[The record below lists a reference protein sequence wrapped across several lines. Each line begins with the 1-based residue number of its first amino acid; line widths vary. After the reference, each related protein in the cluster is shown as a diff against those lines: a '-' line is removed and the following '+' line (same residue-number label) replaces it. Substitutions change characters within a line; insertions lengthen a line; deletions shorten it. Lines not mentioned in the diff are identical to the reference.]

1 MLTDAMGLI
10 LADNRRI
17 HLDALNQPRALAAVP
32 FAGRFR
38 IIDFTLSNMVHCG
51 IKRIGVVALTRY
63 KSLMDHVGTGV
74 WWDLD
79 RMRQGLYL
87 IPPYIN
93 PVTRAPDRTDAQSI
107 IDYVESGSQSHVFI
121 SSSDYVSNI
130 RYKPLL
136 ERHLESAADMSV
148 YFARDGLVPRDF
160 SLTISL
166 DENSWIRDLSI
177 NYPIAASELNAFGLL
192 VISKTLLLQILSEM
206 MARGVAD
213 FSIIGL
219 LQLYKQFRI
228 QAVEHRGLLLRIYDT
243 ASYFDA
249 SMRVLESKVR
259 CELFSTE
266 RPIYTKAKNRAPC
279 IISPESGKVNN
290 VLASDGCAILG
301 EVENSILF
309 RGCTIGRNAR
319 VTNSVL
325 FQDVQVSEDVTLDH
339 VIVDKNSVI
348 KMGGKLQGQAGRPI
362 VIAKNS
368 IV

>member
-17 HLDALNQPRALAAVP
+17 QLDALNQPRALAAVP

-51 IKRIGVVALTRY
+51 IKRVGVVALTRY
-63 KSLMDHVGTGV
+63 KSLMDHIGTGA

-79 RMRQGLYL
+79 RIRQGLYL

-93 PVTRAPDRTDAQSI
+93 PITRAPDRTDVQSI
-107 IDYVESGSQSHVFI
+107 IDYVQSGNQSHVFI

-136 ERHLESAADMSV
+136 DRHLEAGADMSV
-148 YFARDGLVPRDF
+148 YFARDGLVPRAF
-160 SLTISL
+160 SLSVEL
-166 DENSWIRDLSI
+166 DDNSIVRDLMI
-177 NYPIAASELNAFGLL
+177 DYPKAVTELNAFGLI
-192 VISKTLLLQILSEM
+192 VISKSLLLQILGEM
-206 MARGVAD
+206 MARGIAD

-228 QAVEHRGLLLRIYDT
+228 LAVEHQGLLLRIYDT

-249 SMRVLESKVR
+249 SMRVLDSQVR

-279 IISPESGKVNN
+279 IIWPESGKVSN
-290 VLASDGCAILG
+290 VLASDGCAIRG
-301 EVENSILF
+301 EVSNSVLF

-319 VTNSVL
+319 VTNCVL
-325 FQDVQVSEDVTLDH
+325 LQDVQISEGVILDH
-339 VIVDKNSVI
+339 VIIDKNSVI
-348 KMGGKLQGQAGRPI
+348 KMDGKLLGQAGYPI
-362 VIAKNS
+362 VIGRNS

>member
-17 HLDALNQPRALAAVP
+17 QLDAINQPRALAAVP

-38 IIDFTLSNMVHCG
+38 IIDFTLSNMINCG

-63 KSLMDHVGTGV
+63 KSLMDHIGTGA

-79 RMRQGLYL
+79 RIRQGLYL

-93 PVTRAPDRTDAQSI
+93 PITRAPDRTDAQGI
-107 IDYVESGSQSHVFI
+107 IDYVESGRQSYVFI

-136 ERHLESAADMSV
+136 DQHIASGADMSV
-148 YFARDGLVPRDF
+148 YYAPDGD
-160 SLTISL
+160 SAQTISL
-166 DENSWIRDLSI
+166 AIELDEESMIRDLMVD
-177 NYPIAASELNAFGLL
+177 YPGARSQLNAFGLL
-192 VISKTLLLQILSEM
+192 VISKTLLLQLLSEM
-206 MARGVAD
+206 MARGIAE
-213 FSIIGL
+213 FSIVAL
-219 LQLYKQFRI
+219 LQLYKCFRI
-228 QAVEHRGLLLRIYDT
+228 RALEYQGLLFRIYDT
-243 ASYFDA
+243 ASYFEA
-249 SMRVLESKVR
+249 SMRVLDPQVS
-259 CELFSTE
+259 CQLFSTE
-266 RPIYTKAKNRAPC
+266 RPIYTKVKNRAPC
-279 IISPESGKVNN
+279 VISPESGKVRN
-290 VLASDGCAILG
+290 VLASDGCAIMG
-301 EVENSILF
+301 EVENSVLF

-325 FQDVQVSEDVTLDH
+325 FQDVQISEGVTLDH

-348 KMGGKLQGQAGRPI
+348 KMGGKLLGQEGYPI
-362 VIAKNS
+362 VIGKNS

>member
-17 HLDALNQPRALAAVP
+17 QLDALNQPRALAAVP
-32 FAGRFR
+32 YAGRFR
-38 IIDFTLSNMVHCG
+38 IVDFTLSNMVNCG

-63 KSLMDHVGTGV
+63 KSLMDHIGTGA

-93 PVTRAPDRTDAQSI
+93 PVTRAPDRTDAQGI
-107 IDYVESGSQSHVFI
+107 IDFIESGDQRHVFI
-121 SSSDYVSNI
+121 SSSVYVSNI
-130 RYKPLL
+130 RYRPLL
-136 ERHLESAADMSV
+136 ERHLESGADMSV
-148 YFARDGLVPRDF
+148 YFARDGHIPRAF
-160 SLTISL
+160 SLAIEL
-166 DENSWIRDLSI
+166 DDQSRIRDLMI
-177 NYPIAASELNAFGLL
+177 DYPGRGSRLNAFGLI
-192 VISKTLLLQILSEM
+192 VISKSLLLQILAEM
-206 MARGVAD
+206 MARGIAD
-213 FSIIGL
+213 FSIVGL
-219 LQLYKQFRI
+219 LQLYRQFSI
-228 QAVEHRGLLLRIYDT
+228 QAVEYKGLLFRIYDT

-249 SMRVLESKVR
+249 SMRVLESQVR

-266 RPIYTKAKNRAPC
+266 RPIYTKVKNRAPC

-290 VLASDGCAILG
+290 VLASDGCAIMG
-301 EVENSILF
+301 EVENSVLF
-309 RGCTIGRNAR
+309 RGCIIGRNAR

-325 FQDVQVSEDVTLDH
+325 FQDVQISEGVTLDH

-348 KMGGKLQGQAGRPI
+348 KMGGKLLGQVGYPI
-362 VIAKNS
+362 VIGKNS